1 MRLPKF
7 DHLPFVLRL
16 IIDPVRALDLLD
28 GHTVPDHTKIIPFV
42 VVIMIVA
49 LKAVHNPFTV
59 MEDTVLLTAAFGQSM
74 WRMFLREKTLTGTV
88 AATVNT
94 TLNET
99 VTKQIL
105 ERRDTVLG
113 VDPTDD

>member
-1 MRLPKF
+1 MKLPKF
-7 DHLPFVLRL
+7 KNLPFVLRL
-16 IIDPVRALDLLD
+16 LIDPVRALDLLD
-28 GHTVPDHTKIIPFV
+28 GHVTPDHTKIIPFV
-42 VVIMIVA
+42 VVIMIVT
-49 LKAVHNPFTV
+49 LKAMHNPFTV

-88 AATVNT
+88 TATLNT

-105 ERRDTVLG
+105 ERRDTDLG
-113 VDPTDD
+113 VDPTHD